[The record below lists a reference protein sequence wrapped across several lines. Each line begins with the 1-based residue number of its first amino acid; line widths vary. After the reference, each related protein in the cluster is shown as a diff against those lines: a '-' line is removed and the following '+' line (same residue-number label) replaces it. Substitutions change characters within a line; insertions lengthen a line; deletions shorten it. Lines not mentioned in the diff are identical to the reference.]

1 MENKSKESNVKAC
14 IESVVFNIEKIA
26 TKHAIY
32 LQDVEKL
39 ESMYI
44 GETLVKERKTV
55 VNAYIHELNMACAL
69 IKENLNKIEECL
81 EQEDYV
87 DITAPAFN
95 NAVNIL
101 SSARNLS
108 PETVDSIV
116 KNFAG
121 KNKELEIM
129 GDLIN
134 PAYKPIIEG
143 YMYNHHREFTR
154 MRNIADM
161 LSLNPDSPYEIT
173 NVRVELRKIATVYGI
188 NWEDKESVDYHNFRM
203 RNIASLIGVSIN

>member
-1 MENKSKESNVKAC
+1 MENKSKESNVKAY
-14 IESVVFNIEKIA
+14 IEYTVHNIEKIA
-26 TKHAIY
+26 SKHAIY
-32 LQDVEKL
+32 LQDVKEL

-44 GETLVKERKTV
+44 GKTLVEKKRMA
-55 VNAYIHELNMACAL
+55 VNSYISELKMACAL
-69 IKENLNKIEECL
+69 INENLNKIEECL

-87 DITAPAFN
+87 DIADPAFN
-95 NAVNIL
+95 SAVNIL
-101 SSARNLS
+101 SNARDLK

-116 KNFAG
+116 RNFAG

-129 GDLIN
+129 GGLIN

-143 YMYNHHREFTR
+143 YMYNYHSEFVR

-203 RNIASLIGVSIN
+203 RNISSLMGI

>member
-1 MENKSKESNVKAC
+1 MENKSKEHNVKAY
-14 IESVVFNIEKIA
+14 IESIVLNIEKIA
-26 TKHAIY
+26 SKHAIY
-32 LQDVEKL
+32 LQDVKKL

-44 GETLVKERKTV
+44 GEMLIEERKKV
-55 VNAYIHELNMACAL
+55 VNAYISELNMACAL
-69 IKENLNKIEECL
+69 IKENLNKLEDCL
-81 EQEDYV
+81 ELEDSI
-87 DITAPAFN
+87 DLTDAAFN

-101 SSARNLS
+101 SNASDLK

-121 KNKELEIM
+121 KNKALEVM
-129 GDLIN
+129 GGLIK

-143 YMYNHHREFTR
+143 YMYNYRKEFMK

-173 NVRVELRKIATVYGI
+173 SVRVGLRKLATTYAI

-203 RNIASLIGVSIN
+203 RNMASLIGVTID

>member
-1 MENKSKESNVKAC
+1 MEDRTKARNMRNC
-14 IESVVFNIEKIA
+14 IENTVLNIEKIA
-26 TKHAIY
+26 SKHAIY

-39 ESMYI
+39 ESKYI
-44 GETLVKERKTV
+44 GETLVEERKKV
-55 VNAYIHELNMACAL
+55 VNAYIGELNMACVL

-81 EQEDYV
+81 EQEDCV
-87 DITAPAFN
+87 DIAAQAFN

-101 SSARNLS
+101 SNAKDLK

-116 KNFAG
+116 ANFAG

-129 GDLIN
+129 GGLIN

-143 YMYNHHREFTR
+143 YMYNYRKEFTR

-173 NVRVELRKIATVYGI
+173 NLRIELRKIATVYGI

-203 RNIASLIGVSIN
+203 RNIASLVGVSIN